1 MAFHLGCL
9 RALHTA
15 GLLDRVSTISSVSGG
30 SVLAALYCS
39 TQGDFAAFESRVRT
53 VLAKG
58 FVLPSLKVSV
68 TSAEGLSALV
78 CFALLGLDRTA
89 ASVARVLSKAIPKS
103 RRSKWQWLRESP
115 IRRWASRTTILRN
128 AFQEL
133 FDGIL
138 LGDLRDDRPKLIIV
152 ACDLSARSAFY
163 FAKDG
168 VGSWRRGSAPGERVS
183 VAHAV
188 AASAAF
194 PALLPAL
201 DQKMKL
207 TRNGVTTE
215 QRVILTDGGVYDN
228 LGLAP
233 LWPGRVPEISL
244 HVERYDRLIAC
255 RAGYGSRLSPASAFW
270 PSRMLAVIDSI
281 HARAQNAATQRLFDF
296 EKAKELKAVLLPY
309 LDQKDADLGEL
320 PDGFV
325 TAGEVADY
333 PTDFSAMPEE
343 WIDRLS
349 KRGEQVTRMLLRE
362 YWNSD
367 PRLG

>member
-9 RALHTA
+9 RALHST
-15 GLLDRVSTISSVSGG
+15 GLLDRISTISSVSGG

-39 TQGDFAAFESRVRT
+39 THGDFVAFESRVRT

-58 FVLPSLKVSV
+58 FVIPSLKASV
-68 TSAEGLSALV
+68 TSAEGVSAFV
-78 CFALLGLDRTA
+78 CLTALGVDRTA
-89 ASVARVLSKAIPKS
+89 ASVARILSKAIPKS
-103 RRSKWQWLRESP
+103 RRPKWQWLRESP
-115 IRRWASRTTILRN
+115 IPRWASRTTILRN
-128 AFQEL
+128 VFHEL
-133 FDGIL
+133 FGGIP
-138 LGDLRDDRPKLIIV
+138 LGELRDDRPNLIIV

-168 VGSWRRGSAPGERVS
+168 IGSWRRGMAAGEGVP
-183 VAHAV
+183 VAQAV
-188 AASAAF
+188 TASAAF
-194 PALLPAL
+194 PVLLPAL

-244 HVERYDRLIAC
+244 HVEKYDHIIAC
-255 RAGYGSRLSPASAFW
+255 RAGYGARLSSAASFW

-296 EKAKELKAVLLPY
+296 QRAKELKAVLLPY
-309 LDQKDADLGEL
+309 LDQREADLGPL
-320 PDGFV
+320 PEGFV
-325 TAGEVADY
+325 TAEDVAAY
-333 PTDFSAMPEE
+333 PTDFSAMSEE
-343 WIDRLS
+343 WIDRLVA
-349 KRGEQVTRMLLRE
+349 RGEQVTQLLLRQH
-362 YWNSD
+362 WSAV
-367 PRLG
+367 